1 MAHYQILERMGST
14 SGSHLHRGRQVAD
27 GAPVLLKLPLSADA
41 ASHAPRFRREFA
53 LLASLDTPAV
63 ARPLALIDEPAK
75 LLMALA
81 PADGELLESVLVHG
95 KLDLGRCLRL
105 AVRLAQ
111 VLGALHAA
119 HVVHHD
125 FRPANLLLLPHD
137 EVRLMDLSLAA
148 SDQLPPEPQD
158 RPLVGDWAYV
168 SPEKTGR
175 MNRSVD
181 YRTDFY
187 SFGVMLY
194 RMLTGT
200 LPCHGGDPLEWAHC
214 HLAGVPRP
222 PAELDPAVPLVLSAI
237 VLRLLEKMPEDR
249 YQSAQGLHA
258 DLERCLAAW
267 NAGGAVP
274 PFPLGEQD
282 VLASFQVPHTLL
294 GREAEL
300 GQLLERHAAVA
311 ASGRAELVLVTGA
324 PGVGKTALVCELRQ
338 PIMERG
344 GLFACGKFE
353 QFQRDMPYDTVTQAF
368 RELVRQL
375 LVESEARLARWRGQ
389 ILQAVGANGQ
399 LIVDVLPQ
407 LELII
412 GPQPPP
418 PRLAPAEARNRFR
431 MVFQKFIGVFAQR
444 AHPLTLVL
452 DDLQWADA
460 ASLAL
465 LGDLLAPRERHCL
478 LVIGACSDGA
488 LEDGQP
494 LAPVGATV
502 TELALAPLPETALC
516 DFLARMLHCGPDA
529 AAPLA
534 RLVHRKTGGNPFFV
548 IQFMSALADE
558 GLVWFDPGPRS
569 WQWDLARI
577 AARDYTDN
585 VAGLMIAKLA
595 RLTPAAL
602 AALQALACIGSAAP
616 AGALF
621 ELAGPAADDTA
632 AGLAAAVRAGLVSQV
647 QGVVRF
653 LHDRVQEAAYLSL
666 DEAARQALHLR
677 IARWLYA
684 GRSARQLEDAVFAI
698 VDQFNRGAGA
708 ITEAAESDLLCRL
721 NILAGIKAKAGAALV
736 SARSFLDR
744 ALALMPSDMWEARYP
759 ESLELCLALSECE
772 YLAGHFE
779 RAEELA
785 ALVLAH
791 ARDRC
796 ARARVH
802 LLRIALYQVAGRV
815 DEAVAS
821 MVEGARLFDVAF
833 PDDAA
838 DIDAA
843 VEAEV
848 GDIGAWLRGRSVA
861 EIADARPLADAD
873 IGIALA
879 LLVEAIP
886 AAYMVRPAWFSLI
899 IARAVRLSLRY
910 GPNEDSCFAY
920 SCYGILLIA
929 RRRDIASALAFSA
942 MALRLNDK
950 LGGRRRKGRLVATH
964 AIAYSLLQDSMAQ
977 VRPMLDQ
984 AFAASMDVGDPVYAS
999 YITMIY
1005 FWLALQQGVPL
1016 GEVMHETGAH
1026 AAFARDNHNEAV
1038 LHTLRFQ
1045 QQFVANMKGQTRGPS
1060 MDSED
1065 FDEAASFAA
1074 LEKASF
1080 GFGLQS
1086 SCIARQVAS
1095 FIRRDY
1101 AGALAA
1107 AECAAGY
1114 AHESGNM
1121 IIFDSVHHFFLGLTL
1136 AALYPQAAGPRQRE
1150 IAARLSAELDRHG
1163 LWAASSPDNFSDRLA
1178 LLQAEVARIEGRAG
1192 DAARLYEQAIRAA
1205 RRNGFVQNEAIA
1217 FELAAGYYRAHGFD
1231 LIADTYLGEA
1241 RAAYVRWGADA
1252 KVAQLDAGYP
1262 QLQAAAPAPA
1272 GDALQLDLLS
1282 VVKASQAVSSQIV
1295 LDELVDTLMRI
1306 VLENAGAQAGY
1317 LLLVRGEELVLAAEA
1332 ALERHA
1338 VQVRRDR
1345 EAAPLPSS
1353 ILNYAR
1359 RSLEPVLLHDAAQP
1373 NPFSGDPYFASHQP
1387 KSVLCLPILR
1397 QEALAGMLYLENKL
1411 VTHAFA
1417 PIRVAALQL
1426 LASQA
1431 AISLENARLFA
1442 ESAEREA
1449 KIRRLFESNIVGIFY
1464 YSLDGHI
1471 VDANDAGLAL
1481 IQYSRE
1487 ELREGNIRWREM
1499 TPPEWRA
1506 ADERALAE
1514 IQATGACR
1522 PFEKEYV
1529 LKDGSRLPVLV
1540 TAARFEGA
1548 SDQGVAFVLDLSERK
1563 RVEEQVRHMA
1573 NHDVLTGLPNRTL
1586 LHDRLSQA
1594 ISVAHRNGGKL
1605 GLLFID
1611 LDLFKYINESLGHQV
1626 GDVVLKMAGER
1637 LQGCLREGDSVARLG
1652 GDEFVIV
1659 LPVLADGSD
1668 AALVAHKALELLAQP
1683 FQVDA
1688 HELHASGSIGISLYP
1703 DDGLD
1708 AAALMRAADTAM
1720 YHAKETGRGK
1730 FQFFTAAMNRAA
1742 QQRMEVGTRL
1752 RQALVHDEF
1761 VLHYQPQVDMDSGS
1775 IMAAEALLRWQRP
1788 GGQPVSCGTFI
1799 GNAEESGLIVPIGE
1813 WTLRQAC
1820 RQLRA
1825 WRDAGHP
1832 QLKIAVNLSPRQLEP
1847 PDFCALVGDILDESG
1862 LPADALELEITESIF
1877 LQRSEINLSTLT
1889 TLRDMGVILSVD
1901 DFGTGY
1907 SSLAYLQR
1915 FPVHALKIDQSF
1927 IRDIGTDRNH
1937 TALIT
1942 AIIAMA
1948 KSLQLGV
1955 MAEGVETREQASF
1968 LLAHGCHFA
1977 QGFYYSRAVPAQ
1989 VFAELLRG
1997 RLTI

>member
-1 MAHYQILERMGST
+1 M
-14 SGSHLHRGRQVAD
+14 
-27 GAPVLLKLPLSADA
+27 
-41 ASHAPRFRREFA
+41 
-53 LLASLDTPAV
+53 
-63 ARPLALIDEPAK
+63 
-75 LLMALA
+75 
-81 PADGELLESVLVHG
+81 
-95 KLDLGRCLRL
+95 
-105 AVRLAQ
+105 
-111 VLGALHAA
+111 
-119 HVVHHD
+119 
-125 FRPANLLLLPHD
+125 
-137 EVRLMDLSLAA
+137 
-148 SDQLPPEPQD
+148 
-158 RPLVGDWAYV
+158 
-168 SPEKTGR
+168 
-175 MNRSVD
+175 
-181 YRTDFY
+181 
-187 SFGVMLY
+187 
-194 RMLTGT
+194 
-200 LPCHGGDPLEWAHC
+200 
-214 HLAGVPRP
+214 
-222 PAELDPAVPLVLSAI
+222 
-237 VLRLLEKMPEDR
+237 ED
-249 YQSAQGLHA
+249 
-258 DLERCLAAW
+258 
-267 NAGGAVP
+267 
-274 PFPLGEQD
+274 
-282 VLASFQVPHTLL
+282 
-294 GREAEL
+294 
-300 GQLLERHAAVA
+300 
-311 ASGRAELVLVTGA
+311 
-324 PGVGKTALVCELRQ
+324 
-338 PIMERG
+338 
-344 GLFACGKFE
+344 
-353 QFQRDMPYDTVTQAF
+353 
-368 RELVRQL
+368 
-375 LVESEARLARWRGQ
+375 
-389 ILQAVGANGQ
+389 
-399 LIVDVLPQ
+399 
-407 LELII
+407 
-412 GPQPPP
+412 
-418 PRLAPAEARNRFR
+418 
-431 MVFQKFIGVFAQR
+431 
-444 AHPLTLVL
+444 
-452 DDLQWADA
+452 
-460 ASLAL
+460 
-465 LGDLLAPRERHCL
+465 
-478 LVIGACSDGA
+478 
-488 LEDGQP
+488 
-494 LAPVGATV
+494 
-502 TELALAPLPETALC
+502 
-516 DFLARMLHCGPDA
+516 
-529 AAPLA
+529 
-534 RLVHRKTGGNPFFV
+534 
-548 IQFMSALADE
+548 
-558 GLVWFDPGPRS
+558 
-569 WQWDLARI
+569 
-577 AARDYTDN
+577 
-585 VAGLMIAKLA
+585 
-595 RLTPAAL
+595 
-602 AALQALACIGSAAP
+602 
-616 AGALF
+616 
-621 ELAGPAADDTA
+621 
-632 AGLAAAVRAGLVSQV
+632 
-647 QGVVRF
+647 
-653 LHDRVQEAAYLSL
+653 
-666 DEAARQALHLR
+666 AARQALHLR
-677 IARWLYA
+677 IARWLLA
-684 GRSARQLEDAVFAI
+684 GRSARQLEEAVFAI

-708 ITEAAESDLLCRL
+708 ITEVGESDLLCSL
-721 NILAGIKAKAGAALV
+721 NILAGMKAKAGAALV
-736 SARSFLDR
+736 SARSFLDG
-744 ALALMPSDMWEARYP
+744 ALALMPPDMWEARYP
-759 ESLELCLALSECE
+759 ETLELCLALCECE

-791 ARDRC
+791 ARDR
-796 ARARVH
+796 RDSARVH
-802 LLRIALYQVAGRV
+802 LLRIGLYQVAGRM

-848 GDIGAWLRGRSVA
+848 GDIGAWLQGRSVA

-886 AAYMVRPAWFSLI
+886 AAYMVHPAWFSLI
-899 IARAVRLSLRY
+899 IARAVRLSLRF

-977 VRPMLDQ
+977 VRAMLDQ
-984 AFAASMDVGDPVYAS
+984 SFAASMDVGDLVYAS
-999 YITMIY
+999 YIKMIY
-1005 FWLALQQGVPL
+1005 FWLALQQGVAL
-1016 GEVMHETGAH
+1016 DDVMQETGMH
-1026 AAFARDNHNEAV
+1026 AAFARDSHNEVV
-1038 LHTLRFQ
+1038 LQTLRFQ

-1060 MDSED
+1060 SMDSED

-1074 LEKASF
+1074 LEMASF
-1080 GFGLQS
+1080 GFGMQS
-1086 SCIARQVAS
+1086 ACIARQVAA
-1095 FIRRDY
+1095 FIRCDY

-1107 AECAAGY
+1107 AECAGQH

-1136 AALYPQAAGPRQRE
+1136 AALYPQATPARQRE
-1150 IAARLSAELDRHG
+1150 FAARLSEELDRHG
-1163 LWAASSPDNFSDRLA
+1163 LWAASSPDNFTDRLA

-1205 RRNGFVQNEAIA
+1205 RRNGFVLNEAIA
-1217 FELAAGYYRAHGFD
+1217 FELAAGYYRSHGFD
-1231 LIADTYLGEA
+1231 LIADTYLREA
-1241 RAAYVRWGADA
+1241 RAAFARWGADA

-1262 QLQAAAPAPA
+1262 QLLAAAPAPA

-1317 LLLVRGEELVLAAEA
+1317 LLLVRGEELVPAAEA
-1332 ALERHA
+1332 ALEQHT
-1338 VQVRRDR
+1338 VQVRRDGG
-1345 EAAPLPSS
+1345 AAPLPAS
-1353 ILNYAR
+1353 ILNYVR

-1373 NPFSGDPYFASHQP
+1373 NQFSGDPYFASHRP

-1411 VTHAFA
+1411 ATHAFA
-1417 PIRVAALQL
+1417 PMRVAALQL

-1464 YSLDGHI
+1464 YSLDGNI
-1471 VDANDAGLAL
+1471 IDANDAGLAL

-1487 ELREGNIRWREM
+1487 ELREGTVRWREM

-1514 IQATGACR
+1514 IQATGVCR

-1540 TAARFEGA
+1540 TAARFEGS

-1586 LHDRLSQA
+1586 LHDRLNQA
-1594 ISVAHRNGGKL
+1594 ISVAHRSGGKV

-1626 GDVVLKMAGER
+1626 GDIVLKMAGER

-1668 AALVAHKALELLAQP
+1668 AALVADKALELLAQP

-1708 AAALMRAADTAM
+1708 AASLMRAADTAM

-1752 RQALVHDEF
+1752 RHALVHDEF

-1788 GGQPVSCGTFI
+1788 GGQPVSCGSFI

-1825 WRDAGHP
+1825 WRDAGHQ

-1847 PDFCALVGDILDESG
+1847 PDFCALVRDILDESG

-1948 KSLQLGV
+1948 RSLQLGV

-1989 VFAELLRG
+1989 VFADLLRG
-1997 RLTI
+1997 RLTT